1 MRSASSL
8 ETLANHLALSSAP
21 GRPRKIGDVG
31 TLIDAGAREARELLE
46 PLIDAFIEAGSADGI
61 VDAVSAFNA
70 DPLEALLLETIGV
83 ATLAGDLMIREG
95 QRSDPLIALAEGSGT
110 PFVDLPWADAVEEF
124 RKRGNVTD
132 EDLATLLEGI
142 AFTSREERQRMLETI
157 QQTTLDKLATAVSEG
172 ETYEDFAEALRT
184 ETVPLGITAD
194 DDSYLQMVFRTNVQ
208 GAYSA
213 GRDRASKDP
222 EILELRPYALYL
234 TAGDSFVRSEHAEYA
249 ERNNGVYRIGS
260 PEWEAVRPPPKD
272 SPFNCRCSWVTLTR
286 EEALERGAEV

>member
-1 MRSASSL
+1 M
-8 ETLANHLALSSAP
+8 
-21 GRPRKIGDVG
+21 
-31 TLIDAGAREARELLE
+31 
-46 PLIDAFIEAGSADGI
+46 ADGI
-61 VDAVSAFNA
+61 AASFESQSLAASGIAQAIRRYDTSALDEAIVSTNILA
-70 DPLEALLLETIGV
+70 EM
-83 ATLAGDLMIREG
+83 AGDLMVREG
-95 QRSDPLIALAEGSGT
+95 DRGGPKMIALADGDAGSGDRKH
-110 PFVDLPWADAVEEF
+110 FVSLPWEEAVEEF
-124 RKRGNVTD
+124 RKRGNVTPT
-132 EDLATLLEGI
+132 DLQRLIQDVSVRSAQERNKLL
-142 AFTSREERQRMLETI
+142 AFV
-157 QQTTLDKLATAVSEG
+157 QQTTLDKLATAVEEG

-222 EILELRPYALYL
+222 EILEQRPFALYL
-234 TAGDSFVRSEHAEYA
+234 TAGDGFVRSEHAEYA

-286 EEALERGAEV
+286 EQALERGAQV